1 MSYSESL
8 VENKTIE
15 PMVDSL
21 KHSSSAGKI
30 PRSNPPGSKILI
42 RWIFGGLIV
51 WGIAQAIGAYSLN
64 HDPRRPLIVLACV
77 GAFLGFWV
85 VLLMVFKNRQMQNST
100 QVEEARAD

>member
-1 MSYSESL
+1 MRLLSYSE
-8 VENKTIE
+8 NKTFE

-21 KHSSSAGKI
+21 KHLSAAGKI

-85 VLLMVFKNRQMQNST
+85 VLLIVFKNRQKQNST
-100 QVEEARAD
+100 QAEETQVD

>member
-1 MSYSESL
+1 
-8 VENKTIE
+8 
-15 PMVDSL
+15 MVDSF
-21 KHSSSAGKI
+21 STGKI

-77 GAFLGFWV
+77 GFWV
-85 VLLMVFKNRQMQNST
+85 ALLVLFKKRQKQNST
-100 QVEEARAD
+100 YIEE

>member
-1 MSYSESL
+1 M
-8 VENKTIE
+8 ENKTFE

-21 KHSSSAGKI
+21 KHPSAAGKI

-85 VLLMVFKNRQMQNST
+85 VLLIVFKNRQKQNST
-100 QVEEARAD
+100 QAEETQAH

>member
-1 MSYSESL
+1 
-8 VENKTIE
+8 
-15 PMVDSL
+15 MVDSF
-21 KHSSSAGKI
+21 STGKI

-85 VLLMVFKNRQMQNST
+85 ALLVLFKRKLSLFAKIACAAPIET
-100 QVEEARAD
+100 PYW